1 MPRPDGRQNDELRPL
16 RITRGFTDVPAG
28 SVLVET
34 GRTRVICTVS
44 VEKSVPVWRRGRGL
58 GWLTAEYA
66 MMPGSTSP
74 RKEREST
81 RGKRDGRG
89 VEIGRLIGRALR
101 SIVHFDTLGENT
113 LHVDCDVLRA
123 DGGTR
128 TAAITGAYVALADAS
143 AQLLRDEIVEESP
156 LKCQV
161 AATSVGIIDG
171 EVRLDLP
178 YVEDANAE
186 VDMNVVMTSK
196 GEFVEVQGSAENGT
210 FSRAQHDALL
220 DVAAK
225 GCEEIFAMQRDV
237 LAQPLPLREGGR

>member
-1 MPRPDGRQNDELRPL
+1 LPRPDGRQNDQLRPL

-34 GRTRVICTVS
+34 GRTRVLCAVSIENTV
-44 VEKSVPVWRRGRGL
+44 PIWRRGRGL

-66 MMPGSTSP
+66 MLPGSTAP
-74 RKEREST
+74 RKQREST
-81 RGKRDGRG
+81 RGKRDGRS

-101 SIVHFDTLGENT
+101 SIIHFDTLGENT
-113 LHVDCDVLRA
+113 LHVDCDVLVA

-128 TAAITGAYVALADAS
+128 TAAITGAYVALADAA
-143 AQLLRDEIVEESP
+143 AQLLRDEVVEESP

-161 AATSVGIIDG
+161 AATSVGLIDG

-178 YVEDANAE
+178 YVEDAAAE

-210 FSRAQHDALL
+210 FNRAQHDALL
-220 DVAAK
+220 DVAHK
-225 GCEEIFAMQRDV
+225 GCEEIFALQRAT
-237 LAQPLPLREGGR
+237 LAAPLPLREGQG